1 MMIFRKFKYWC
12 CKKIIKAKYNNK
24 FISSE
29 YFHNIAELNI
39 DYLEHL
45 CDDIY
50 KYHDINY
57 FICGGI
63 PSKENILAHEKLIGN
78 LESYYKDTLKTMHRL
93 FKEYNHMH
101 RVLNYMR
108 KHNMCNYEKERISLE
123 LDEAYK
129 KFMPRWEKLPHEY
142 NLDYIIK
149 LHTVNYNLKS
159 IEEDF
164 N

>member
-1 MMIFRKFKYWC
+1 MMIFRKFKYWSC
-12 CKKIIKAKYNNK
+12 RKIIKAKYNIK
-24 FISSE
+24 YISSE

-39 DYLEHL
+39 DYLEKL
-45 CDDIY
+45 CYNIY
-50 KYHDINY
+50 RYHDINH
-57 FICGGI
+57 FMCGNS
-63 PSKENILAHEKLIGN
+63 PSKSNILAHEKLMGN
-78 LESYYKDTLKTMHRL
+78 LESYYRDALKCMHRL
-93 FKEYNHMH
+93 FKEYNHTH

-108 KHNMCNYEKERISLE
+108 KHNMCNDEKKKISLE

-149 LHTVNYNLKS
+149 LSAVNDNLKS

>member
-1 MMIFRKFKYWC
+1 MMIFRKFKYWS
-12 CKKIIKAKYNNK
+12 CKKIIQAKYNNK
-24 FISSE
+24 FISSD

-39 DYLEHL
+39 DYLEKL
-45 CDDIY
+45 CYDIY
-50 KYHDINY
+50 KYNDINNI
-57 FICGGI
+57 ICGFP
-63 PSKENILAHEKLIGN
+63 PSQANILAHEKLMGN
-78 LESYYKDTLKTMHRL
+78 LEGYYRDTLKTMHRL
-93 FKEYNHMH
+93 LKEYNHMH

-108 KHNMCNYEKERISLE
+108 KHKMCNSEKKKISLE

-142 NLDYIIK
+142 NKDYIIK
-149 LHTVNYNLKS
+149 LNTVNDNLKF